1 MTNKEGE
8 APKSLS
14 KWQDIE
20 NVVVEDD
27 LLIINLNDEG
37 YVVVGHQD
45 IQEIIDEGWE
55 LDTVRWFKD
64 SGGSILFTRAVNCL
78 YEDNEDEAWAL
89 ATMNE
94 DKWFCKQPTC
104 EFCEDRPWEYR
115 WNNNEKV
122 LCCCGEPTRDAD
134 FCPEGGYN
142 RSGDECKFECGHE
155 ECEAEMKAKY
165 EAESFSADEEL
176 GCWTGNKHEWVAHTW
191 NCSKCG
197 KLREGDEE

>member
-64 SGGSILFTRAVNCL
+64 SGGSILFTRVTWS
-78 YEDNEDEAWAL
+78 E
-89 ATMNE
+89 
-94 DKWFCKQPTC
+94 
-104 EFCEDRPWEYR
+104 
-115 WNNNEKV
+115 
-122 LCCCGEPTRDAD
+122 
-134 FCPEGGYN
+134 
-142 RSGDECKFECGHE
+142 
-155 ECEAEMKAKY
+155 
-165 EAESFSADEEL
+165 
-176 GCWTGNKHEWVAHTW
+176 KHE
-191 NCSKCG
+191 
-197 KLREGDEE
+197 